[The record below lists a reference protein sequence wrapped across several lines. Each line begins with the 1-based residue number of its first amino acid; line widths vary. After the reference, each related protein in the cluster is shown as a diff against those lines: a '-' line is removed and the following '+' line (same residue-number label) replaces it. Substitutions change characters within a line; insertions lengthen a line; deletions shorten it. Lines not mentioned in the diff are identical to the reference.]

1 MARQMTLF
9 GSVSNPAN
17 LFMLIDGLSYRYW
30 GDVDAGKRN
39 PWRNIIE
46 DMDEQIEYGEI
57 TEADKAKVIK
67 AIEEQGKGEA
77 GFVPYK
83 GKKRSNPR
91 KPKSAAEATDQYE
104 LGYWSGAIEG
114 GVRDTDGA
122 PADYKRGYKDGAAAV
137 KGDPGLLR
145 EAQGYF
151 AASRDPAK
159 IGSMLIDAEGA
170 KIIANPAGGN
180 MKWTKRGSTYR
191 SGGGRFSIRKVSG
204 GWLLYHPAVKRLR
217 RPEGAIGVYATL
229 KAAKAE
235 ADSRA
240 AWRAQFGLT
249 RNPGPGPAAPTAAAL
264 MVGQVPFRET
274 AHIGGFAVRNL
285 GAGYYSVNAE
295 RMTTAQAQ
303 RAVSKRGN
311 PTLEYSTRNP
321 SRSSNM
327 SSKLK
332 WTRPNPNEWIAQG
345 AAGDDVEYVIQK
357 TGKLYEMVAGVYD
370 SGGTLTHEVAYTRH
384 RKLATAKQSAQALS
398 SALASFAG
406 VSRVDLGAG
415 FRRARPA
422 AEIEQAAANMDGWC
436 TTCHDFTGGPV
447 EPDARGYHCES
458 CGKNT
463 LMGVE
468 DAVITGKLLFAED
481 MRLV

>member
-159 IGSMLIDAEGA
+159 IGSMLIDAEGS
-170 KIIANPAGGN
+170 KIIANPREGDPLKWYKEKQGSYTRNDGKWSATAHYAGG
-180 MKWTKRGSTYR
+180 KLAYWQLYKAGARTPGSHW
-191 SGGGRFSIRKVSG
+191 K
-204 GWLLYHPAVKRLR
+204 
-217 RPEGAIGVYATL
+217 
-229 KAAKAE
+229 AKARFDTLHE
-235 ADSRA
+235 AQAAADRA
-240 AWRAQFGLT
+240 SGYLVGRRRRR
-249 RNPGPGPAAPTAAAL
+249 RNPGPGPVAPTSAAL
-264 MVGQVPFRET
+264 MVGQVPFRQT
-274 AHIGGFAVRNL
+274 RDVGGFAVRNL

-303 RAVSKRGN
+303 RAVGKRGN
-311 PTLEYSTRNP
+311 PTTEVEWVGEGGRGEATGYVNDVAVLLV
-321 SRSSNM
+321 SRSRSV
-327 SSKLK
+327 KGK
-332 WTRPNPNEWIAQG
+332 W
-345 AAGDDVEYVIQK
+345 
-357 TGKLYEMVAGVYD
+357 
-370 SGGTLTHEVAYTRH
+370 
-384 RKLATAKQSAQALS
+384 
-398 SALASFAG
+398 
-406 VSRVDLGAG
+406 
-415 FRRARPA
+415 RARSYSRHGDPIKTVYRQTRRGALNA
-422 AEIEQAAANMDGWC
+422 AE
-436 TTCHDFTGGPV
+436 
-447 EPDARGYHCES
+447 
-458 CGKNT
+458 
-463 LMGVE
+463 
-468 DAVITGKLLFAED
+468 
-481 MRLV
+481 RLVGG